1 MRRVVIGLAML
12 SAGVLFAP
20 TTASAQVGIAGVVRD
35 TSGAVMP
42 GVTVEA
48 SSPALIEKT
57 RTVVTDNA
65 GQYKIVDLSPGTYA
79 VSFTLPGFKTV
90 KRGEI
95 LLEGTFTAQIN
106 ADLQVGAME
115 ETLTVT
121 AESPTVD
128 VITNQKT
135 FVANRDVLDSIPTPV
150 RNTPGRALLIP
161 GTTVT
166 PFVLGQFNLTS
177 HGSATAD
184 FAMAIDGL
192 RVNNLCGN
200 GQYSGFYMNDAAIQE
215 LSYATGSESAEIQ
228 SSGIRVNQV
237 PKDGGNRFSG
247 SLFAQYQGS
256 GLQSDNRTDAMKTVQ
271 ANGLP
276 LISIAGTAFNYQLNP
291 SFGGPLMKD
300 KLWFYVT
307 YKYEDGKI
315 YVPSARF
322 ADGSQA
328 YRNLMGQYSGIGRV
342 TWAASSKDKI
352 RAYIEKQFNGEF
364 YNGFNTLAT
373 STPEASTDAFG
384 VGWIP
389 QVRWTRAQSSKLLF
403 EAGLA
408 YYNQPYEQNCSRTAP
423 GGTAL
428 PHLNGS
434 TGLLTGRCGY
444 TIPEY
449 SSTTKDYN
457 VLATASYVTGSH
469 AMKFGITDLWGE
481 NSRTFA
487 PRANINTLITVNTVI
502 PGTTIPL
509 IDFPFQVSV
518 YNSPATS
525 YQNVNSDIGLFG
537 QDTWTMKRLTF
548 NYGAR
553 FEHFNASI
561 PAESSAASTWI
572 GARNF
577 PEIPNVPNWDDW
589 AVRLAIAYDVF
600 GDGKT
605 AFKAN
610 AGKYVA
616 AQAAGFAQTFNG
628 MSGTLAGVPQTR
640 TWNDANGDKTILN
653 ADGSIQTNEVIG
665 GTSNFGQLTSRADP
679 DLPRG
684 YNWEYS
690 AVVQRELRARL
701 SVTAGYYRRNF
712 YNLQVTDNQNV
723 GASDWT
729 TYSINTPADTR
740 LALAAQPI
748 PMYTLNGGKVG
759 VATDNLVTFSTQNKT
774 TYDGVEFTVNARGA
788 KYLVFGGITTD
799 RRTSTSCDGDN
810 SATTARDNPNGL
822 RFCDSTLPAA
832 GVGLAGVFRTTVKAS
847 AAYTF
852 PYDIQVSGSFSS
864 IPGPNVSANYTVTS
878 AIAGRPI
885 IGSTAGAA
893 STVINLVEPSTM
905 FLDRQNRL
913 DLRLGKTFR
922 VDRYKMQG
930 FMDVFNVFNKGTV
943 IRVNETYA
951 ASGTNLWLTPT
962 GILDGRYVRFGL
974 QMSF

>member
-1 MRRVVIGLAML
+1 MRRVVICMAVLC
-12 SAGVLFAP
+12 AGVLLAP
-20 TTASAQVGIAGVVRD
+20 ATASAQTGIAGVVRD
-35 TSGAVMP
+35 TTGAVMP

-48 SSPALIEKT
+48 SSPALIEKS
-57 RTVVTDNA
+57 RVAISDSA
-65 GQYKIVDLSPGTYA
+65 GQYKIVDLPPGTYA
-79 VSFTLPGFKTV
+79 VAFTLAGFKSVRRTD
-90 KRGEI
+90 I

-135 FVANRDVLDSIPTPV
+135 FVANREILDSIPTPV

-177 HGSATAD
+177 HGSATSD

-192 RVNNLCGN
+192 RVNNLCGS
-200 GQYSGFYMNDAAIQE
+200 GQYSGFYMNDAAVQE

-247 SLFAQYQGS
+247 SFFAQYQGS
-256 GLQSDNRTDAMKTVQ
+256 GLQSDNRTDAMKAVQ

-276 LISIAGTAFNYQLNP
+276 LITIAGTAFNYQLNP

-300 KLWFYVT
+300 KLWFYLT

-342 TWAASSKDKI
+342 TWAASGKDKI

-384 VGWIP
+384 IGWIP

-408 YYNQPYEQNCSRTAP
+408 YYNQPYEQNCSRTQTNP
-423 GGTAL
+423 TAL
-428 PHLNGS
+428 PKLNGS

-444 TIPEY
+444 LIPEY

-469 AMKFGITDLWGE
+469 AMKFGVTDLWGE

-518 YNSPATS
+518 YNSPATAF
-525 YQNVNSDIGLFG
+525 QNVNSDIGVFG

-553 FEHFNASI
+553 YEHFNASI
-561 PAESSAASTWI
+561 PAESSPASTWI

-616 AQAAGFAQTFNG
+616 AQAAGLAQTFNG

-640 TWNDANGDKTILN
+640 TWNDANGDKTIMN

-665 GTSNFGQLTSRADP
+665 GTSNFGQLTSRPDP

-690 AVVQRELRARL
+690 AIIQRELRPRV
-701 SVTAGYYRRNF
+701 SVTAGYYRRDF
-712 YNLQVTDNQNV
+712 YNLQVTDNLSV
-723 GASDWT
+723 GVNDWT
-729 TYSINTPADTR
+729 SYSINTPVDTR
-740 LALAAQPI
+740 LPLSGQPI
-748 PMYTLNGGKVG
+748 PMFTLNTGKVG

-774 TYDGVEFTVNARGA
+774 TYNGVEFTMNARGA
-788 KYLVFGGITTD
+788 KYLMFGGVTTD
-799 RRTSTSCDGDN
+799 RRA
-810 SATTARDNPNGL
+810 SATCDERDNPNSA
-822 RFCDSTLPAA
+822 RFCDSFPP
-832 GVGLAGVFRTTVKAS
+832 FRTTVKLS
-847 AAYTF
+847 GAYTF
-852 PYDIQVSGSFSS
+852 PYDIQVSGSFAS
-864 IPGPNVSANYTVTS
+864 IPGPGVSANYTVTS
-878 AIAGRPI
+878 AIANRPI

-893 STVINLVEPSTM
+893 STVVNLVESGTL
-905 FLDRQNRL
+905 FLDKQNRL

-922 VDRYKMQG
+922 LDRYRIQG
-930 FMDVFNVFNKGTV
+930 FADVFNVFNAGTV
-943 IRVNETYA
+943 IRVNETFA
-951 ASGTNLWLTPT
+951 ASGTNQWLTPT
-962 GILDGRYVRFGL
+962 GILEGRYVRFGL

>member
-1 MRRVVIGLAML
+1 MAVLCAGALLAP
-12 SAGVLFAP
+12 ATV
-20 TTASAQVGIAGVVRD
+20 SAQTGIAGVVRD
-35 TSGAVMP
+35 TTGAIMP

-48 SSPALIEKT
+48 SSPALIEKS
-57 RTVVTDNA
+57 RVAISDSA
-65 GQYKIVDLSPGTYA
+65 GQYKIVDLPPGTYA
-79 VSFTLPGFKTV
+79 VTFSLAGFKSV
-90 KRGEI
+90 KRTDI

-106 ADLQVGAME
+106 VDLQVGAME

-135 FVANRDVLDSIPTPV
+135 FVANREILDSIPTPV

-177 HGSATAD
+177 HGSATSD

-192 RVNNLCGN
+192 RVNNLCGS
-200 GQYSGFYMNDAAIQE
+200 GQYSGFYMNDAAVQE

-247 SLFAQYQGS
+247 SFFAQYQGS
-256 GLQSDNRTDAMKTVQ
+256 GLQSDNRTDAMKAVQ

-276 LISIAGTAFNYQLNP
+276 LITIAGTAYNYQLNP
-291 SFGGPLMKD
+291 SFGGPLLKD
-300 KLWFYVT
+300 KLWFYLT

-384 VGWIP
+384 IGWIP

-408 YYNQPYEQNCSRTAP
+408 YYNQPYEQNCSRTQTNP
-423 GGTAL
+423 TAL
-428 PHLNGS
+428 PKLNGS

-444 TIPEY
+444 LIPEY

-518 YNSPATS
+518 YNSPATAF
-525 YQNVNSDIGLFG
+525 QNVNSDIGLFG

-553 FEHFNASI
+553 YEHFNASI
-561 PAESSAASTWI
+561 PAESSPASTWI

-616 AQAAGFAQTFNG
+616 AQAAGLAQTFNG

-665 GTSNFGQLTSRADP
+665 GTSNFGQLTSRPDP
-679 DLPRG
+679 NLPRG

-690 AVVQRELRARL
+690 AILQRELRPRL
-701 SVTAGYYRRNF
+701 SVTAGYYRRDF
-712 YNLQVTDNQNV
+712 YNLQVTDNLSV
-723 GASDWT
+723 GVNDWT
-729 TYSINTPADTR
+729 SYSINTPVDTR
-740 LALAAQPI
+740 LPLSGQAI
-748 PMYTLNGGKVG
+748 PMFTLNTGKVG
-759 VATDNLVTFSTQNKT
+759 AATDNLVTFSTQNKT
-774 TYDGVEFTVNARGA
+774 TYNGVEFTMNARGA
-788 KYLVFGGITTD
+788 KYLVFGGVTTD
-799 RRTSTSCDGDN
+799 RRAAATCDE
-810 SATTARDNPNGL
+810 RDNPNSA
-822 RFCDSTLPAA
+822 RFCDSFPP
-832 GVGLAGVFRTTVKAS
+832 FRTTVKLS
-847 AAYTF
+847 GAYTF
-852 PYDIQVSGSFSS
+852 PYDIQVSGSFAS
-864 IPGPNVSANYTVTS
+864 IPGPGVSANYTVTS

-893 STVINLVEPSTM
+893 STVVNLVESGSL
-905 FLDRQNRL
+905 FLDKQNRL

-922 VDRYKMQG
+922 LDRYKIQG
-930 FMDVFNVFNKGTV
+930 FADVFNVFNAGTV

-951 ASGTNLWLTPT
+951 ASGVNQWMTPT

>member
-1 MRRVVIGLAML
+1 MRRVVICMAVLC
-12 SAGVLFAP
+12 AGVLLAP
-20 TTASAQVGIAGVVRD
+20 ATVSAQTGIAGVVRD
-35 TSGAVMP
+35 TTGAVMP

-48 SSPALIEKT
+48 SSPALIEKS
-57 RTVVTDNA
+57 RVAISDSA
-65 GQYKIVDLSPGTYA
+65 GQYKIIDLPPGTYA
-79 VSFTLPGFKTV
+79 VTFTLAGFRSV
-90 KRGEI
+90 KRTDI

-115 ETLTVT
+115 EQLTVT

-135 FVANRDVLDSIPTPV
+135 FVANREILDSIPTPV

-177 HGSATAD
+177 HGSATSD
-184 FAMAIDGL
+184 FTMAIDGL
-192 RVNNLCGN
+192 RVNNLCGS
-200 GQYSGFYMNDAAIQE
+200 GQYSGFYMNDAAVQE

-247 SLFAQYQGS
+247 SFFAQYQGS
-256 GLQSDNRTDAMKTVQ
+256 GLQSDNRTDAMKAVQ

-276 LISIAGTAFNYQLNP
+276 LITIAGTDYNYQVNP

-300 KLWFYVT
+300 KLWFYLT
-307 YKYEDGKI
+307 YKYEDGKV

-322 ADGSQA
+322 PDGSQA
-328 YRNLMGQYSGIGRV
+328 YRNLMGNYSGIGRV
-342 TWAASSKDKI
+342 TWAASGKDKI
-352 RAYIEKQFNGEF
+352 RAYIEKQFNGEY

-384 VGWIP
+384 IGWIP

-408 YYNQPYEQNCSRTAP
+408 YYNQPYEQNCSRTQTNP
-423 GGTAL
+423 TAL
-428 PHLNGS
+428 PKLNGS

-444 TIPEY
+444 LIPEY

-469 AMKFGITDLWGE
+469 AMKFGVTDLWGQ

-509 IDFPFQVSV
+509 LDFPFQVSV
-518 YNSPATS
+518 YNSPATAF
-525 YQNVNSDIGLFG
+525 QNVNSDIGLFG

-553 FEHFNASI
+553 YEHFNASI
-561 PAESSAASTWI
+561 PAESSPASTWI

-665 GTSNFGQLTSRADP
+665 GTPNFGQLTSRPDP

-690 AVVQRELRARL
+690 AVIQREVRPRV
-701 SVTAGYYRRNF
+701 SVTAGYYRRDF
-712 YNLQVTDNQNV
+712 YNLQVTDNLNV
-723 GASDWT
+723 GVNDWT
-729 TYSINTPADTR
+729 SYSINTPTDSR
-740 LALAAQPI
+740 LPLSGQPI
-748 PMYTLNGGKVG
+748 PMFTLNPGKVG
-759 VATDNLVTFSTQNKT
+759 VATDNFVTFSPLNKT
-774 TYDGVEFTVNARGA
+774 TYNGVEFTMNARGA
-788 KYLVFGGITTD
+788 KYLVFGGVTTD
-799 RRTSTSCDGDN
+799 RRAAATCDE
-810 SATTARDNPNGL
+810 RDNPNSA
-822 RFCDSTLPAA
+822 RFCDSFPP
-832 GVGLAGVFRTTVKAS
+832 FRTTVKVS
-847 AAYTF
+847 GAYTF
-852 PYDIQVSGSFSS
+852 AYDIQVSGSFAS
-864 IPGPNVSANYTVTS
+864 IPGPGVSANYTVTP

-885 IGSTAGAA
+885 FGSTAGAQ
-893 STVINLVEPSTM
+893 STVVNLVESGTL
-905 FLDRQNRL
+905 FLDYQNRL

-922 VDRYKMQG
+922 LDRYKIQG
-930 FMDVFNVFNKGTV
+930 FADIFNVLNKGTV
-943 IRVNETYA
+943 IRVNETFA
-951 ASGTNLWLTPT
+951 ASGTNQWLTPT